1 VVCFVIESF
10 EADGGG
16 WIGKTMMGS
25 SQMQSKPCPLWRLA
39 IAALFMCIG
48 LAPAPQARAQNAVV
62 VVNGDP
68 ITNFD
73 VEQRMKL
80 LMLSNGGKPVN
91 RQEALEELIND
102 RVKIKEGKKFNLDL
116 SAAEIETQYATM
128 GARMRLTV
136 DQLNKVLEG
145 RGIRPETL
153 KARLKADYI
162 WAQLVRG
169 RYGQSLHVGEKDIAS
184 AIEVKGDGKEPT
196 GSYEYKMR
204 PVVLF
209 VPRGAAQSAIE
220 LRKKDAETL
229 RGRVQSCD
237 QVEGL
242 FRAMRD
248 GVIRDQVV
256 KTSADLPPPLR
267 ELLDKTP
274 VGQMTPPEVTRQGIE
289 MVALCSRAPSTETP
303 EKREA
308 REKLFSQK
316 YETQAKK
323 YLQDVR
329 KSSMIEYRQ

>member
-1 VVCFVIESF
+1 MYSMLPFSPRSRAAVG
-10 EADGGG
+10 A
-16 WIGKTMMGS
+16 
-25 SQMQSKPCPLWRLA
+25 LA
-39 IAALFMCIG
+39 IW
-48 LAPAPQARAQNAVV
+48 LAPIAVSQAQAQNAVV

-73 VEQRMKL
+73 IEQRIKL
-80 LMLSNGGKPVN
+80 NTLSGGGKAPS

-102 RVKIKEGKKFNLDL
+102 RVKIKEGKKFNLDVS
-116 SAAEIETQYATM
+116 SADLETQYAAM
-128 GARMRLTV
+128 GARMRLTP

-153 KARLKADYI
+153 KARIKADFI
-162 WAQLVRG
+162 WSQLVRG
-169 RYGQSLHVGEKDIAS
+169 RYGQSLIVGEKDVAS
-184 AIEVKGDGKEPT
+184 AIEVKGDGKEQT
-196 GSYEYKMR
+196 GSFEYKMR

-209 VPRGAAQSAIE
+209 VPRGAPQSAIE

-229 RGRVQSCD
+229 RGRVQSCE
-237 QVEGL
+237 QAEST

-256 KTSADLPPPLR
+256 KTSADLPQVLR

-274 VGQMTPPEVTRQGIE
+274 VGQLTPPEITKQGVE

-303 EKREA
+303 EKRAA
-308 REKLFSQK
+308 REKLFSEK

-323 YLQDVR
+323 YLNEVR
-329 KSSMIEYRQ
+329 RSAMIEYRK

>member
-1 VVCFVIESF
+1 MLSMLYPSLRLTV
-10 EADGGG
+10 ATLL
-16 WIGKTMMGS
+16 IG
-25 SQMQSKPCPLWRLA
+25 
-39 IAALFMCIG
+39 IG
-48 LAPAPQARAQNAVV
+48 LVPVPDARAQNAVV

-73 VEQRMKL
+73 IDQRTKL
-80 LMLSNGGKPVN
+80 IMLSGGGKAPT
-91 RQEALEELIND
+91 RQEATEELIND
-102 RVKIKEGKKFNLDL
+102 RVKIKEGKKFNLDM
-116 SAAEIETQYATM
+116 SAAETETQYATM
-128 GARMRLTV
+128 GARMRLTT

-153 KARLKADYI
+153 KARLKADFI

-169 RYGQSLHVGEKDIAS
+169 RFGQSLIVGEKDIAS
-184 AIEVKGDGKEPT
+184 AIEVKGDGKEQT
-196 GSYEYKMR
+196 GSFEYKMR

-209 VPRGAAQSAIE
+209 VTKGGAQSSVE

-237 QVEGL
+237 QAESL

-256 KTSADLPPPLR
+256 KTSADLPAQLR

-274 VGQMTPPEVTRQGIE
+274 VGQMTPPEVTKQGIE

-316 YETQAKK
+316 YEAQAKK
-323 YLQDVR
+323 YLQEAR
-329 KSSMIEYRQ
+329 RSSMIEYRK

>member
-1 VVCFVIESF
+1 MLT
-10 EADGGG
+10 EAAGL
-16 WIGKTMMGS
+16 KTMMGS
-25 SQMQSKPCPLWRLA
+25 RMLSMLCPSPRRML
-39 IAALFMCIG
+39 AALAVCIG
-48 LAPAPQARAQNAVV
+48 LLSAAQAQNAVV

-73 VEQRMKL
+73 IEQRTKL
-80 LMLSNGGKPVN
+80 IMLSNGGKAPT
-91 RQEALEELIND
+91 RQEALDELIND
-102 RVKIKEGKKFNLDL
+102 RVKIKEGRKFNLDV
-116 SAAEIETQYATM
+116 SAPELETQYATM

-153 KARLKADYI
+153 KNRIKADFI
-162 WAQLVRG
+162 WTQLVRG
-169 RYGQSLHVGEKDIAS
+169 RYGQSLIVGEKDVAS
-184 AIEVKGDGKEPT
+184 AIEVKGDGKEQT
-196 GSYEYKMR
+196 GSFEYKMR

-209 VPRGAAQSAIE
+209 VPRGAASSATD

-229 RGRVQSCD
+229 RARVQSCE
-237 QVEGL
+237 QAEGV

-256 KTSADLPPPLR
+256 KTSADLPPQLR

-303 EKREA
+303 EKRAA
-308 REKLFSQK
+308 REKLFAEK
-316 YETQAKK
+316 YEAQAKK
-323 YLQDVR
+323 YLQEVR
-329 KSSMIEYRQ
+329 RSSMIEYRQ